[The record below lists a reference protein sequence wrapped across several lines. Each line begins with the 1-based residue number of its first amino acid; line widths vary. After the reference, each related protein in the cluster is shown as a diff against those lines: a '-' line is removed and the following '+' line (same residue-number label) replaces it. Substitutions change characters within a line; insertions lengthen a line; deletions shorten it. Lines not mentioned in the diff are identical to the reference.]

1 MNLQLKKMMFSENFI
16 KILIILSLIIIAFSV
31 LILIVLL
38 INDYRKKQIW

>member
-1 MNLQLKKMMFSENFI
+1 MMFSENFI
-16 KILIILSLIIIAFSV
+16 KILIILSLTIIAFSV